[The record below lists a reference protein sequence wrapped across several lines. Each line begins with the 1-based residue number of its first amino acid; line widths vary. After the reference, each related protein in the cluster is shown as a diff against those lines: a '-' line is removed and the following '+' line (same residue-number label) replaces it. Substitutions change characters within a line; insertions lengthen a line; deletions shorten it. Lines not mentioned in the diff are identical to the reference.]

1 MIEVHELTKH
11 YGRRPVRLLGRGP
24 RSGRDRR
31 GPAGRGGRDGA
42 ERLPAAGRL
51 AVDRLSFGVKPGRV
65 TGFLGPNGAG
75 KSTTLRLILGL
86 NEPTS
91 GTATVG
97 GRRFGELPRGLRDVG
112 ALLDAHDVHG
122 GRTAE
127 AHLAALA
134 RTNGIPRR
142 RAAEVLDEVGLA
154 EAGRRRIGGF
164 SLGMKQR
171 LGIAAALLGDPP
183 VLLFDEPVNGLD
195 PEGVRWARGLFR
207 RLAAEGRTVFVSSHL
222 MSEMEHTADDL
233 VVIGRGRLIAAES
246 VAAFAARGARR
257 SVTVRPADP
266 AAAGGLAAALEAEG
280 ATVRVSALRTV
291 REAVPA
297 TVRGPAPAT
306 VRTPADAPAVQ
317 APVRHQDDGTLTVT
331 GMEADRIGVLAF
343 RNGVALAGLTAHASS
358 LEEAFMELTADS
370 VEYR

>member
-11 YGRRPVRLLGRGP
+11 YGRPTRSRPAARFRAATRSRAASRSRL
-24 RSGRDRR
+24 
-31 GPAGRGGRDGA
+31 AARDGLTG
-42 ERLPAAGRL
+42 RPAADRPAVGHPAADRL
-51 AVDRLSFGVKPGRV
+51 AVGHPAADHLAADRPAVDRLGFVVRPGRV

-91 GTATVG
+91 GTATVR
-97 GRRFGELPRGLRDVG
+97 GRRFRDLPRGLRDVG

-142 RAAEVLDEVGLA
+142 RAVEVLEEVGLA
-154 EAGRRRIGGF
+154 EAGRRRIGGY

-195 PEGVRWARGLFR
+195 PEGVLWARGLFR

-246 VAAFAARGARR
+246 VADFAARGTRR
-257 SVTVRPADP
+257 SVRVRAAEP
-266 AAAGGLAAALEAEG
+266 AAAAGLADALRAEG
-280 ATVRVSALRTV
+280 ATVRTEEAALV
-291 REAVPA
+291 
-297 TVRGPAPAT
+297 
-306 VRTPADAPAVQ
+306 
-317 APVRHQDDGTLTVT
+317 VT
-331 GMEADRIGVLAF
+331 GTDADRIGLLAF
-343 RNGVALAGLTAHASS
+343 RCGVPLAELTPRASS

>member
-1 MIEVHELTKH
+1 MIEVHELTKR
-11 YGRRPVRLLGRGP
+11 YGRPSRFRRVGGIRRPA
-24 RSGRDRR
+24 STA
-31 GPAGRGGRDGA
+31 GPAAGRTVSAAAPGA
-42 ERLPAAGRL
+42 DTGPAADRPAAGRL
-51 AVDRLSFGVKPGRV
+51 AVDRLSFSVKPGRV

-75 KSTTLRLILGL
+75 KSTALRLILGL

-91 GTATVG
+91 GTATVD
-97 GRRFGELPRGLRDVG
+97 GRRFRELPRGLRHVG

-127 AHLAALA
+127 AHLVALA

-142 RAAEVLDEVGLA
+142 RVGEVLDEVGLGG
-154 EAGRRRIGGF
+154 AGRRRIGGY
-164 SLGMKQR
+164 SLGMRQR

-195 PEGVRWARGLFR
+195 PEGVLWARGLFR

-246 VAAFAARGARR
+246 VAAFAARGTRR
-257 SVTVRPADP
+257 SVTVRTADP
-266 AAAGGLAAALEAEG
+266 AAARSLVDALEAEG
-280 ATVRVSALRTV
+280 ATVRH
-291 REAVPA
+291 
-297 TVRGPAPAT
+297 RGGRLA
-306 VRTPADAPAVQ
+306 
-317 APVRHQDDGTLTVT
+317 VT
-331 GMEADRIGVLAF
+331 GADADRIGLLAF
-343 RNGVALAGLTAHASS
+343 RHGIPLAELTAHASS
-358 LEEAFMELTADS
+358 LEETFMELTADS